1 MTQESL
7 PSPTSENQTPTADQV
22 RERLDTLAVF
32 DQWMDEQLELL
43 VAEWI
48 HAAAPNAQRASK
60 RGSFGR

>member
-1 MTQESL
+1 MMNESL
-7 PSPTSENQTPTADQV
+7 PSPTSENKLPTADEI
-22 RERLDTLAVF
+22 RESLDSLAVF

-60 RGSFGR
+60 RSEFGR